1 MNIPDIVQFLLYVI
15 PGFISIEYFRARF
28 PAKARTDFITISW
41 SIVFGVGITSL
52 LIWLDSHALHGF
64 LRYQPAGFPS
74 LRFLASLVA
83 AGFLI
88 GIIRAGLR
96 QLRFVLSHRITSPKW
111 LAPDVNSIWARVNQ
125 TGTDQWAMVFLEED
139 VQYLGYIRYFRN
151 DPDAK
156 DQDFL
161 LAEAFRVDK
170 SRRVMYRVDGVG
182 VYLNTRDVR
191 RIEFLDS
198 FSSTA
203 QDRTAKK
210 RIKRTT

>member
-1 MNIPDIVQFLLYVI
+1 MGFSDIVQFLLYVI

-52 LIWLDSHALHGF
+52 LIWLDSHSFHGI
-64 LRYQPAGFPS
+64 LGYQPTGFPS
-74 LRFLASLVA
+74 LPFLASLVA

-88 GIIRAGLR
+88 GILRVGLR
-96 QLRFVLSHRITSPKW
+96 QMRFLLSRSIPSLSW
-111 LAPDVNSIWARVNQ
+111 LTPDVNSIWARVNQ
-125 TGTDQWAMVFLEED
+125 TGTDQWAMVFLD
-139 VQYLGYIRYFRN
+139 DDIQYIGYIRYFRN
-151 DPDAK
+151 DPDAN

-161 LAEAFRVDK
+161 LAESFRVDK
-170 SRRVMYRVDGVG
+170 NRKVIYSVEGVG

-198 FSSTA
+198 SRSKVRIS
-203 QDRTAKK
+203 RTKENG
-210 RIKRTT
+210 KRTT

>member
-1 MNIPDIVQFLLYVI
+1 MNFSDIVQFLLYVI

-28 PAKARTDFITISW
+28 PAKTRTDFITISW

-52 LIWLDSHALHGF
+52 LIWLDSNALHG
-64 LRYQPAGFPS
+64 LLAYHPVGFPS
-74 LRFLASLVA
+74 LPFLASLVV

-88 GIIRAGLR
+88 GISRVGLR
-96 QLRFVLSHRITSPKW
+96 QLRFLLSRHFPSLRW

-125 TGTDQWAMVFLEED
+125 TGTNQWAMVFLDDD

-151 DPDAK
+151 DPDAN

-161 LAEAFRVDK
+161 LAESFRVDK
-170 SRRVMYRVDGVG
+170 NRRVIYRVDGVG
-182 VYLNTRDVR
+182 VYLNTRDIR

-198 FSSTA
+198 FVADSQA
-203 QDRTAKK
+203 DRTARRK
-210 RIKRTT
+210 KRTT

>member
-1 MNIPDIVQFLLYVI
+1 MGFSDIVQFLLYVI

-52 LIWLDSHALHGF
+52 LIWLDSHALHGI
-64 LRYQPAGFPS
+64 LRYQPTGFPS
-74 LRFLASLVA
+74 LPFLVSLVA

-88 GIIRAGLR
+88 GIMRVGLR
-96 QLRFVLSHRITSPKW
+96 QLRFFLSRNILSLRW
-111 LAPDVNSIWARVNQ
+111 LTPDVNSIWARVNQ
-125 TGTDQWAMVFLEED
+125 TGTNQWAMVFLDDD

-151 DPDAK
+151 DPDAR

-161 LAEAFRVDK
+161 LAESFRVDK
-170 SRRVMYRVDGVG
+170 NRKVMYRVDGVG
-182 VYLNTRDVR
+182 VYLNTRDVC

-198 FSSTA
+198 FPLKA
-203 QDRTAKK
+203 QTIRPKENK
-210 RIKRTT
+210 KRTT